1 MTTPATATELAV
13 SAAIVTV
20 AIVTVAKD
28 RRQHLGRQF
37 AGIDAQTRPPDE
49 HIIIDLGGP
58 PIDDRPLT
66 TVMRWDVDGRA
77 LPVGEAR
84 NRGAAIADSDVLIF
98 LDVDCVPTPGL
109 VADYVDLV
117 VEHPGI
123 VCGPVGYL
131 PALAPEV
138 FFDGDGRLDTASLR
152 AASSYQPGRPLPKE
166 ETRRSDRYELFW
178 SLSFAVHRSTWNCL
192 GGFDDAFDGYG
203 GEDTDLAW
211 TARSGGV
218 ELWFTGRAEAFH
230 QHHAISTPPVEH
242 LHDIVRNATVFH
254 HKWGQWPMA
263 GWLAEFNDLGLID
276 WTPTA
281 THVALQPG
289 LSTSFRSDSGR

>member
-1 MTTPATATELAV
+1 MTSPAVTTESAV

-20 AIVTVAKD
+20 TIVTVAKD
-28 RRQHLGRQF
+28 RREHLERQF

-49 HIIIDLGGP
+49 HVIIDLGGP
-58 PIDDRPLT
+58 PIGERPRT
-66 TVMRWDVDGRA
+66 TVIGWDVDGRA

-84 NRGAAIADSDVLIF
+84 NRGAAIADSNVLIF
-98 LDVDCVPTPGL
+98 LDVDCVPTPSL

-117 VEHPGI
+117 GEHPGI

-131 PALAPEV
+131 PALAPDA
-138 FFDGDGRLDTASLR
+138 FFDGEGRLAATSLR
-152 AASSYQPGRPLPKE
+152 AGSSYQPGRPRPGE
-166 ETRRSDRYELFW
+166 QTRRSDRYELFW
-178 SLSFAVHRSTWNCL
+178 SLSFAVHRSTWNDL
-192 GGFDDAFDGYG
+192 GGFDNAFDGYG

-211 TARSGGV
+211 TARSGGI
-218 ELWFTGRAEAFH
+218 ELFFTGRAEAFH
-230 QHHAISTPPVEH
+230 QHHAISSPPVEH

-276 WTPTA
+276 WTPTSSHIGSPPESIA
-281 THVALQPG
+281 
-289 LSTSFRSDSGR
+289 SFRSDSGR

>member
-1 MTTPATATELAV
+1 MTTPALTTEPAV
-13 SAAIVTV
+13 SV

-28 RRQHLGRQF
+28 RREHLGRQF
-37 AGIDAQTRPPDE
+37 AGIDAQTRPPDG

-58 PIDDRPLT
+58 PIGDRPLT
-66 TVMRWDVDGRA
+66 TVTRWDVDGRA

-98 LDVDCVPTPGL
+98 LDVDCVPTPSL

-131 PALAPEV
+131 PALAPDA

-152 AASSYQPGRPLPKE
+152 ASSTYQPGRPVPDE

-178 SLSFAVHRSTWNCL
+178 SLSFAVHRSTWYDL

-211 TARSGGV
+211 TARSEGI
-218 ELWFTGRAEAFH
+218 ELWFTGRAEGFH
-230 QHHAISTPPVEH
+230 QHHAISSPPVEH

-276 WTPTA
+276 WTPASSRIGSPTGSTA
-281 THVALQPG
+281 
-289 LSTSFRSDSGR
+289 SFRSDSGR